1 MKYNGKHAIADPL
14 PINPWQAWRAVRL
27 AGVSCLQ
34 EVMKRRSNVEEL
46 LQMNL
51 KGNRKEVALPVM
63 AMGHLGQVKTRARG

>member
-1 MKYNGKHAIADPL
+1 MKYIGKLAIADPL

-34 EVMKRRSNVEEL
+34 EVMRRRSNVEEL

-63 AMGHLGQVKTRARG
+63 AMGHLGQVETRARG